1 MEGKTKT
8 GNQKATTV
16 WNGIRR
22 WNRQILCVGAGLA
35 LYGAAMAGAEGG
47 PEQEGILERREWGD
61 GETEYQLYVQGLEEG
76 WLPLEVEIQPR
87 RYGEEEA
94 EQIFE
99 TILEELPEQM
109 RGANPSLEQVREDL
123 ELPDSF
129 PEYGVE
135 ARWES
140 LDPELISSFGEIRGR
155 PEQKERA
162 RLSVELT
169 DGVHERR
176 ETLWVQVCPLS
187 ETETERLLEALREQI
202 RQADLQNPEEGTVR
216 LPDQLEGKA
225 LRYRQADTDQYQL
238 FPVLGVSAA
247 ALLYARD
254 RKEEERKREQ
264 RNRQLQ
270 MDYAEVV
277 YQLMVF
283 TGAGLS
289 VGLAW
294 ERIVRNYQER
304 AEKQG
309 KTRPAFEEMALAFA
323 RMQQGIPESRAIEEF
338 GRRCGL
344 QQYRK
349 LSGLLEQNRRTG
361 TRDMQKLLE
370 QEMTEAWEQQKGLAR
385 RLGEE
390 AGTKLLL
397 PMFLMLAV
405 VMVLI
410 LLPAMMSMG

>member
-1 MEGKTKT
+1 M
-8 GNQKATTV
+8 
-16 WNGIRR
+16 
-22 WNRQILCVGAGLA
+22 
-35 LYGAAMAGAEGG
+35 
-47 PEQEGILERREWGD
+47 
-61 GETEYQLYVQGLEEG
+61 
-76 WLPLEVEIQPR
+76 
-87 RYGEEEA
+87 
-94 EQIFE
+94 
-99 TILEELPEQM
+99 
-109 RGANPSLEQVREDL
+109 
-123 ELPDSF
+123 
-129 PEYGVE
+129 
-135 ARWES
+135 
-140 LDPELISSFGEIRGR
+140 
-155 PEQKERA
+155 
-162 RLSVELT
+162 
-169 DGVHERR
+169 
-176 ETLWVQVCPLS
+176 
-187 ETETERLLEALREQI
+187 
-202 RQADLQNPEEGTVR
+202 
-216 LPDQLEGKA
+216 
-225 LRYRQADTDQYQL
+225 
-238 FPVLGVSAA
+238 SAA
-247 ALLYARD
+247 AGFYARG

-397 PMFLMLAV
+397 PMFLLLAV